1 MEIAFHLS
9 ELERQKLIEQYQ
21 PYVRKLAKQT
31 FQKLSGKFDYE
42 DLVSYGTLG
51 LVEAAERYDPKRGVS
66 FVTFAHYRIKG
77 AIFDGLKQ
85 MGLRPRAGTRQAS
98 RFEQNAVMILQ
109 SAVDDET
116 SENLNQTVED
126 EVHSIETLIDS
137 LIPAY
142 LLSLESEEAK
152 NVPDRNS
159 ISAQEEIESAELVRL
174 VREVVQEL
182 PEQERELLEAIYYK
196 QISMTEHAAA
206 NGITKSW
213 VSRLHA
219 RAVQHIRDK
228 LKEIGFMITDD
239 EQADSGSAKKNEKKS
254 NNEETFRN
262 LVR

>member
-1 MEIAFHLS
+1 MIDTAFHLS
-9 ELERQKLIEQYQ
+9 EVERQKLIEQYQ

-42 DLVSYGTLG
+42 DLVGYGTLG
-51 LVEAAERYDPKRGVS
+51 LVESAERYDPQRGVS

-85 MGLRPRAGTRQAS
+85 MGLRPRPESRQS
-98 RFEQNAVMILQ
+98 TRFERNASMILQ
-109 SAVDDET
+109 SAVDDEF
-116 SENLNQTVED
+116 SETNVQSAED
-126 EVHSIETLIDS
+126 EIRSIETLIDS

-152 NVPDRNS
+152 NAPDRNS
-159 ISAQEEIESAELVRL
+159 VSAQEEIESAELIRL
-174 VREVVQEL
+174 IRSVVEEL

-196 QISMTEHAAA
+196 QISMTDHAAA
-206 NGITKSW
+206 KGITKSW

-228 LKEIGFMITDD
+228 LKEIGFMIT
-239 EQADSGSAKKNEKKS
+239 
-254 NNEETFRN
+254 EED
-262 LVR
+262 